1 MLKVKNVKN
10 AKMLKVKNNKMLK
23 VKNTEVTHILVIGK
37 ITAI

>member
-23 VKNTEVTHILVIGK
+23 VKNTQVTHILVIGK

>member
-10 AKMLKVKNNKMLK
+10 AKMLKVKNNKVLK
-23 VKNTEVTHILVIGK
+23 VKNTQVTHILVIGK